1 MALLD
6 SLFGKKKKEFRASCQ
21 ITKEPIEK
29 GYGYLLTTAQ
39 VVSSKKYWDMI
50 MTEPETMS
58 YTQSHFNNQSS
69 GTQMRSM
76 IFEKYATIAKPW
88 IVSDSIINYF
98 EVDKKEA
105 RENAK
110 KWWAMDGNFVPSN
123 IGPASLVMEEP
134 LYTRFKDYAILEAGR
149 ERLRLA

>member
-6 SLFGKKKKEFRASCQ
+6 TLFGKKKKEFRASCQ

-39 VVSSKKYWDMI
+39 VVTSKKYWDMI

-58 YTQSHFNNQSS
+58 YTQSHFKNQSS

-105 RENAK
+105 RENAR
-110 KWWAMDGNFVPSN
+110 KWWEQEGNFMPSN
-123 IGPASLVMEEP
+123 IGPASQILDEP
-134 LYTRFKDYAILEAGR
+134 LYARFKEYAILEAGR
-149 ERLRLA
+149 ERVKLA